1 MDATMFQLR
10 SFVHQRLYRA
20 AEEILG
26 EVEKTITLALYEA
39 EVSRSKGEVESLR
52 HQLDLLRKKA
62 AEEPSPTSSSLDH
75 RDKCDVP
82 LLQENPEPSTP
93 EGSNFSLSAEVP
105 GPSQTGTDM
114 DKNNWNYCLVETDLK
129 MSNIKEE
136 QEDLGGDSQAQ
147 EVVFPST
154 EIVKSEQDH
163 PDTQALYELQQV
175 SSDCSAGQSED
186 SEGDDEVLE
195 NSKVEQTETMKQKG
209 KILQGKHVSIN
220 KKGLAALPYDKCSAK
235 NEKSRSFC
243 HLCGKGFQY
252 IGSLMKHIKTHENKT
267 DCTLCGVTYQSTEEL
282 MSHLKGCHNQ
292 TDFCDICGKVFAN
305 NRCLRLHE
313 RIHTGIKEF
322 MCQECGKTFYRREHL
337 IVHVRTHSGEKP
349 YHCDICGKAFSQS
362 QNLTIHKRSHSGER
376 PYHCSLCGKLFNTS
390 SHLKTHMRYHSGEKP
405 YPCDI
410 CGKRFRQSGQM
421 TRHRTTH
428 TGERP
433 YACHICGMRYRFA
446 PNLKV
451 HLQTHEKAAAE

>member
-1 MDATMFQLR
+1 MDTTMFQLR
-10 SFVHQRLYRA
+10 SFVHQRLYSA

-39 EVSRSKGEVESLR
+39 EVSRSKEEVESLR
-52 HQLDLLRKKA
+52 HQLDILRKKPA
-62 AEEPSPTSSSLDH
+62 GKPSLTSSDA
-75 RDKCDVP
+75 P
-82 LLQENPEPSTP
+82 PLQETTAPSTQ
-93 EGSNFSLSAEVP
+93 EESHFSLSTEVP
-105 GPSQTGTDM
+105 GPSQTSTDM
-114 DKNNWNYCLVETDLK
+114 NNDSWNYCLVETDFK
-129 MSNIKEE
+129 VSKIKEE
-136 QEDLGGDSQAQ
+136 QEEVGDDSQTQ
-147 EVVFPST
+147 EIEVPSPV
-154 EIVKSEQDH
+154 IVKSEQDQ
-163 PDTQALYELQQV
+163 PSV
-175 SSDCSAGQSED
+175 SSDCSAARRED
-186 SEGDDEVLE
+186 SEDDEEVM
-195 NSKVEQTETMKQKG
+195 NSKGDQTKTMEQKG
-209 KILQGKHVSIN
+209 KLSQGQSGSVD
-220 KKGLAALPYDKCSAK
+220 KKGQAVLLCDKSK
-235 NEKSRSFC
+235 NEKGRSFC

-252 IGSLMKHIKTHENKT
+252 IGSLMKHIKTHENRS
-267 DCTLCGVTYQSTEEL
+267 DCTVCGTTHPSTKEL
-282 MSHLKGCHNQ
+282 ITHLKGCHNK
-292 TDFCDICGKVFAN
+292 TDFCDICGKTFAN

-313 RIHTGIKEF
+313 RIHTGVKEF

-376 PYHCSLCGKLFNTS
+376 PYHCGLCGKLFNTS

-433 YACHICGMRYRFA
+433 YACHVCGMRYRFA

-451 HLQTHEKAAAE
+451 HLQTHEKAATE